1 MKLFHVILLLIII
14 NFSFFSIVFLKSHY
28 LEEDI
33 KLSIKEGDT
42 YELVK
47 EKLSRG
53 GIFFPKSLDLFA
65 SFLGKDKSLV
75 KGQYLIKKEY
85 SLINI
90 YDKLLNGKIH
100 YRKFVIPEGSK
111 SSDIFSSTNLDEFCK
126 KHLGREDCDLE
137 GVFSPNTY
145 FYRFEDDVE
154 VVMLAAKNKQD
165 LLLDKYWKTRSKGL
179 LNYSKYDLLIIASLI
194 EKETCGNE
202 RNKVSGVI
210 LNRLKKNMFLQID
223 STVIYGVKNFDGNL
237 RRVHLN
243 TPTKYNSYLQKGLPP
258 TPISNPSEAS
268 LKAASNPEKHEYL
281 YFVSKGYCIHEFS
294 KNYEDHLKAV
304 NKYQLKK

>member
-1 MKLFHVILLLIII
+1 VKLFHVILLLIII

-47 EKLSRG
+47 EKLSRE
-53 GIFFPKSLDLFA
+53 GIIFPKSLDLFA

-90 YDKLLNGKIH
+90 YDNLLNGKIH

-111 SSDIFSSTNLDEFCK
+111 SSDIFSSNNLDEFCK
-126 KHLGREDCDLE
+126 NYLAREDCDLE

-165 LLLDKYWKTRSKGL
+165 LLLDKYWKTRSKDL

-202 RNKVSGVI
+202 RKKVSGVI
-210 LNRLKKNMFLQID
+210 LNRLKRNMFLQID

-268 LKAASNPEKHEYL
+268 LKAASNPENHEYL
-281 YFVSKGYCIHEFS
+281 YFVSKGYCTHEFS